1 MSVEPGN
8 ADLVARSKD
17 IDAKRAQG
25 LPTVPTTIGLELAT
39 NPFLRPAS
47 ENLQAT
53 IGVGGDD
60 LVAVFAETRKRKD
73 NF

>member
-1 MSVEPGN
+1 VEPGN
-8 ADLVARSKD
+8 ASLVARSKE
-17 IDAKRAQG
+17 IDELRGKG
-25 LPTVPTTIGLELAT
+25 LPTVPTTIGLERAT
-39 NPFLRPAS
+39 NPFVRPMS

-53 IGVGGDD
+53 IGLTGDD